1 MNIQMKRSWKLKKLS
16 VISNR
21 KRSKGEVKSEDEA
34 KIKYI
39 FDEVLV
45 DEKEEYES
53 DFYIGPRFVLYEGHL
68 EQFMEDLTPVLD
80 EIDDH
85 IIKGNYESA
94 FRECQLVLR
103 ESVIILSESEY
114 DDLNSYLRRT
124 LKLCENYFHRL
135 FSDNKNSGLI
145 KVFIGWFISQ
155 CARNEFNQRNIID
168 DLIELYS
175 SLEKLPSFSIT
186 AQSIIK
192 VPVKREKTSQS
203 VIKLFHYCHNNRND
217 EVLKLLEVNESD
229 EELSKRYVNI
239 LLEDNKYPE
248 ALDFSRHRLSVFQE
262 TDYEGIDQHC
272 FLANNDGYTYWVS
285 YREWYCKLIIE
296 LLTKLN
302 EIQNAIEFV
311 ALTYI
316 NRKQY
321 SRQFRLECYE
331 LLAKSLSSDLRS
343 DLFNSVLK
351 NESGLLLNDIEQI
364 CVIENKWVELLY
376 EYRRKGNFLGNIN
389 ESFSKHREHL
399 CNYPAEAIDMYIC
412 TIYAYTL
419 KDSGSKGRLLTIRD
433 GFINLLSI
441 PGSESSAIE
450 LLFKLHMEFFRRRTL
465 IESLDVLIY
474 ERGLSEKYREFEEVN
489 LPKPESEINKKKDN
503 WTNNEWAENRI
514 RLLREKNILY
524 EVFRNWPGDM
534 SVLPA
539 AQAEELLFIYSG
551 SVLAYI
557 EKNKDNVATKY
568 ERITESFKV
577 VKDSINDIN
586 VFLDKL
592 FEIILTVQIKF
603 SNRKN
608 LVELFEKYINDNG
621 LTEKYCK
628 YSEGKRSKLESE
640 TIKLSSERKNDSWG
654 NREWAENEIRV
665 LREKNIMYEV
675 IKNWPG
681 DISVLTAAQI
691 EELLFLYKE
700 SVFAYIEKDHDNVST
715 KFRRIAES
723 FDAVSSSI
731 QDKNVF
737 HDLLFELILTSK
749 IRFKKRTNLVEL
761 FEKYIND
768 NGLSEK
774 YNEFSVFR
782 LQKIESETIKP
793 GPKRNNNN
801 WKDNE
806 WAENE
811 IRLLREK
818 NIMFDVVKNWPYDM
832 SLLPTVQ
839 SEQLLK
845 IYKKALFVYIERN
858 SDNLITKFKRIRESF
873 DVIKGS
879 INDINVFQK
888 LLFEWILTIVIQFSK
903 RQNLIEL
910 FEDYIND
917 SGLSENYND
926 FSRQNRSDIE
936 AETKNP
942 EPERK
947 RDNWEDAEWA
957 DNQLGILSFDKSLYD
972 IRKNW
977 PDNFSNLPEKVSKQ
991 LLELYRVSVIEYAAR
1006 STKPEKTKS
1015 EYLCRSLE
1023 FIKEQTS
1030 DNEFITG
1037 IANALKERFPNRS
1050 VMNDRIGDY
1059 LNQKNLNNQ
1068 I

>member
-1 MNIQMKRSWKLKKLS
+1 
-16 VISNR
+16 
-21 KRSKGEVKSEDEA
+21 
-34 KIKYI
+34 
-39 FDEVLV
+39 
-45 DEKEEYES
+45 
-53 DFYIGPRFVLYEGHL
+53 
-68 EQFMEDLTPVLD
+68 
-80 EIDDH
+80 
-85 IIKGNYESA
+85 
-94 FRECQLVLR
+94 
-103 ESVIILSESEY
+103 
-114 DDLNSYLRRT
+114 LRRT
-124 LKLCENYFHRL
+124 LKLCEIYFHRL
-135 FSDNKNSGLI
+135 FSDNKNTELI

-155 CARNEFNQRNIID
+155 CARNEFNKRNIID
-168 DLIELYS
+168 DLIDLYS
-175 SLEKLPSFSIT
+175 SLEKLPSFNIT

-229 EELSKRYVNI
+229 EELSKRYVNM

-248 ALDFSRHRLSVFQE
+248 ALDFSRHRLSIFQE

-296 LLTKLN
+296 LLIKLN

-311 ALTYI
+311 TLTYI
-316 NRKQY
+316 NRKQHNW
-321 SRQFRLECYE
+321 QFRLECYE
-331 LLAKSLSSDLRS
+331 LLAKSLSIEVRS
-343 DLFNSVLK
+343 YLFNSVLK

-364 CVIENKWVELLY
+364 CVIENKWVELLC
-376 EYRRKGNFLGNIN
+376 EYRRRGNFLGIIN
-389 ESFSKHREHL
+389 DSFSKHREQL
-399 CNYPAEAIDMYIC
+399 CKYPAEVIDMYIF
-412 TIYAYTL
+412 TIYTYAL
-419 KDSGSKGRLLTIRD
+419 KDSGNKGRLLTIRD

-441 PGSESSAIE
+441 PGSESAVIE
-450 LLFKLHMEFFRRRTL
+450 LLFKLHVEFVRRKML

-474 ERGLSEKYREFEEVN
+474 ERGLSERYREFEMVN
-489 LPKPESEINKKKDN
+489 LPKLESEINKKKDK
-503 WTNNEWAENRI
+503 WTNNEWVENRI
-514 RLLREKNILY
+514 RLLREKN
-524 EVFRNWPGDM
+524 V
-534 SVLPA
+534 
-539 AQAEELLFIYSG
+539 
-551 SVLAYI
+551 
-557 EKNKDNVATKY
+557 
-568 ERITESFKV
+568 
-577 VKDSINDIN
+577 
-586 VFLDKL
+586 
-592 FEIILTVQIKF
+592 
-603 SNRKN
+603 
-608 LVELFEKYINDNG
+608 
-621 LTEKYCK
+621 
-628 YSEGKRSKLESE
+628 
-640 TIKLSSERKNDSWG
+640 
-654 NREWAENEIRV
+654 
-665 LREKNIMYEV
+665 MYEV

-681 DISVLTAAQI
+681 DISVFTAAQA

-715 KFRRIAES
+715 KFRRITES
-723 FDAVSSSI
+723 FDAINSSI

-782 LQKIESETIKP
+782 LQKLESETIKP

-818 NIMFDVVKNWPYDM
+818 NIMFDVVKNWPNDM

-917 SGLSENYND
+917 SGLSEKYND

-936 AETKNP
+936 AETKNS

-947 RDNWEDAEWA
+947 KDNWEDAEWA
-957 DNQLGILSFDKSLYD
+957 DNQLGILSFDKSLYE

-1023 FIKEQTS
+1023 FIIEQTS

-1050 VMNDRIGDY
+1050 VMNGRIGDY
-1059 LNQKNLNNQ
+1059 LNQQNLNNQ